1 MNPMHNTAKHLII
14 WGPQNAKPDVIGGDN
29 NFPRWLRFLSAF
41 VAFRFEKMAF
51 NAGESSDIPPLLVLF
66 HHSLCTLPTHY
77 SITVIVIVWK
87 CLSAL
92 ANFDKCNIRLKII

>member
-29 NFPRWLRFLSAF
+29 NFPRWLRFLSVF

-51 NAGESSDIPPLLVLF
+51 NAGESSDILHLLVLC
-66 HHSLCTLPTHY
+66 HHSLCVLYSTNTLFYY
-77 SITVIVIVWK
+77 SYCYSMEMLVCSGK
-87 CLSAL
+87 
-92 ANFDKCNIRLKII
+92 F